1 MLHVLLLQAIIKTF
15 PNLKLEAYFF
25 MVKLIVMKSSSLKIL
40 CIGFFILLCS
50 TVSWGNDGLTRDD
63 LVQRNN
69 LYYKKF
75 SSEPF
80 SGDISGLDNGK
91 FKDGRRD
98 GPWEYFHENG
108 QLRMKVTY
116 KNDKPE
122 GFYEVYFDNGKP
134 EWKGTYKNGKMHGVW
149 EWSYENGHMRV
160 EDNYKNGKRHGPLT
174 GYHKNGFLRV
184 TGEYKDGKKDG
195 QWMLYDEDGQRYVTA
210 DYIDGAMQ

>member
-69 LYYKKF
+69 LYFKKF

-80 SGDISGLDNGK
+80 SGEISGLENGK
-91 FKDGRRD
+91 FYEGRKDGL
-98 GPWEYFHENG
+98 WETYHENG
-108 QLRMKVTY
+108 QLKLKITY
-116 KNDKPE
+116 KDRKPN
-122 GFYEVYFDNGKP
+122 GSYVRYFENGNSLA
-134 EWKGTYKNGKMHGVW
+134 KGSYKNGELDGPW
-149 EWSYENGHMRV
+149 ELGFENGQMKFEVSYR
-160 EDNYKNGKRHGPLT
+160 NGKRHGPIVS
-174 GYHKNGFLRV
+174 YHRNGFLRS
-184 TGEYKDGKKDG
+184 TGQYKDGKYDG
-195 QWMLYDEDGQRYVTA
+195 RRMLYDEDGQLKVTA
-210 DYIDGAMQ
+210 DYIDGVMQ